1 MPEQHIGPYKRDI
14 MEQLSCSAQDAA
26 MVEDIM
32 RNEVFHSTLD
42 WQSAEQLQRGAREA
56 WAILECDREV
66 FEDYYR
72 KGREAFE
79 QMRQASAELGS
90 ERPA

>member
-1 MPEQHIGPYKRDI
+1 MPEQHIGPYQRDI
-14 MEQLSCSAQDAA
+14 MEQLGCSAEDAA

-32 RNEVFHSTLD
+32 RNHVFHSTLD
-42 WQSAEQLQRGAREA
+42 WQSEKQFQNGAREA
-56 WAILECDREV
+56 WKILEADREL